1 MTGKAD
7 STRSLSTR
15 SDPSRP
21 AAASKRS
28 PDAKPAPGLYLVAT
42 PIGNLGDIGRRALD
56 LLARADVVACED
68 TRVTRKLLTAHG
80 IQARLIAY
88 HEHNAERV
96 RPRLIEDIKCGKSV
110 ALVADA
116 GTPLVSDPGYR
127 LVTAAVAADL
137 AVTAVPGPSAA
148 LAALLVSGLPTD
160 RFLYAGFLP
169 NKAAARRRALDELA
183 PVKATLIVFESARR
197 LPAALADMAG
207 ALGPRPA
214 AVARE
219 LTKLHEEVRRDTLP
233 VLAAHY
239 QTAGPPKG
247 EVVVVV
253 GPPEDQARPL
263 SDDEL
268 DEKLREALGRASVRD
283 AVAEVARETGVPRQR
298 VYARALALNAA
309 QDER

>member
-1 MTGKAD
+1 MTEKTD

-15 SDPSRP
+15 SDPSGP
-21 AAASKRS
+21 AAASKRP
-28 PDAKPAPGLYLVAT
+28 PDAPPAPGLYLVAT
-42 PIGNLGDIGRRALD
+42 PIGNLGDIGLRALD
-56 LLARADVVACED
+56 LLGRVDVIACED

-80 IQARLIAY
+80 LHARLVAY

-197 LPAALADMAG
+197 LPAALAAMAEV
-207 ALGPRPA
+207 LGPRPA

-233 VLAAHY
+233 ALAAHY
-239 QTAGPPKG
+239 GTAGPPKG
-247 EVVVVV
+247 EVVVVI
-253 GPPEDQARPL
+253 GPPANEVRAP
-263 SDDEL
+263 SDDDL
-268 DEKLREALGRASVRD
+268 DDRLREALGRGSVRD

-298 VYARALALNAA
+298 VYARALALSAE
-309 QDER
+309 QDET